1 MSQGSERANKLGYQF
16 QDPLLL
22 ERALTHA
29 SYADHDNQR
38 LEFLGDACL
47 GFIVAEMLA
56 DLHPDLTE
64 GDLTRLRAHLVKKS
78 SLVVL
83 AKALSLDSLLK
94 VGKTHENRVSEK
106 MLADALEAL
115 VAAVY
120 RDAGWKAVS
129 EHVRGWYHVH
139 FSDVLS
145 NCSVQKDAKTRLQEW
160 CQARGHS
167 LPEYTIVASG
177 LDADLPFAGK
187 VVVQSVGLQA
197 SGVGKNKREAEMH
210 AAQVLLDRQG
220 E

>member
-1 MSQGSERANKLGYQF
+1 MSQSSARAKKLGYQF
-16 QDPLLL
+16 CDPLLL

-29 SYADHDNQR
+29 SYSDSDNQR

-56 DLHPDLTE
+56 DLHPDFSE

-94 VGKTHENRVSEK
+94 VGKTHENMVSEK
-106 MLADALEAL
+106 MLADAFEAL

-120 RDAGWKAVS
+120 LDAGWQVVS
-129 EHVRGWYHVH
+129 EHVRGWYQAH
-139 FSDVLS
+139 FADVLS
-145 NCSVQKDAKTRLQEW
+145 HCAIQKDAKTRLQEW
-160 CQARGHS
+160 CQARGYS
-167 LPEYTIVASG
+167 LPEYTIVASD
-177 LDADLPFAGK
+177 LNADLPFAGK

-197 SGVGKNKREAEMH
+197 SGVGKNKRAAEMH
-210 AAQVLLDRQG
+210 AAQVLLDKQG